1 MPAPIRVLHVF
12 KTYYPDTFGGIEQV
26 IRQLCHATPA
36 MGISNRIFT
45 LSPQAAAQ
53 PLLRDGETD
62 ILRAPVHLDIASTPM
77 SLSAV
82 GAFRQAAAA
91 ADVIHY
97 HYPWP
102 FGDLL
107 HLLGGRAKPAVLTY
121 HSDVVRQRLLMP
133 VYQPL
138 MRQFFARLD
147 AIVPTSPNYLESSEP
162 LQAYRSKS
170 TVIPIGVDEKSYP
183 KASPERVA
191 AWRETVGENFFL
203 FVGVLR
209 YYKGLHILLDACVN
223 NRCQVVIIGSGPEEA
238 ALKQQA
244 ARLGLANVRF
254 LGAAPDE
261 DKSALLQLCRA
272 VVFPSHLRSEAFGVT
287 LVEGAMFSKPLIS
300 AEIGTGSS
308 YVNVDGVTGVVVP
321 REDPAALRDAMHR
334 LADNDALVTEMGRQ
348 ARARFDAL
356 FTAEKMAQSYAR
368 LYRRV
373 LDERR

>member
-1 MPAPIRVLHVF
+1 MPAQIRVLHVF

-26 IRQLCHATPA
+26 IKQLCNATVP
-36 MGISNRIFT
+36 MGVSNRIFT
-45 LSPQAAAQ
+45 LSRQAAAK
-53 PLLRDGETD
+53 PLLQDGATE
-62 ILRAPVHLDIASTPM
+62 IVRAPVHLDIASTPM
-77 SLSAV
+77 SFSAIS
-82 GAFRQAAAA
+82 AFRKATAA
-91 ADVIHY
+91 ADLIHY

-107 HLLGGRAKPAVLTY
+107 HLLGGRSKPAVLTY

-133 VYQPL
+133 AYQPL

-162 LQAYRSKS
+162 LQDYRGKS
-170 TVIPIGVDEKSYP
+170 TVIPIGVDEASYP
-183 KASPERVA
+183 AASPERLA
-191 AWRETVGENFFL
+191 YWRDTVGDNFFL

-209 YYKGLHILLDACVN
+209 YYKGLHILLDACVD

-238 ALKQQA
+238 ALKEQA
-244 ARLGLANVRF
+244 ARLKLGNVRF

-261 DKSALLQLCRA
+261 DKAALLKLCRA

-287 LVEGAMFSKPLIS
+287 LVEGAMFGKPLIS

-308 YVNVDGVTGVVVP
+308 YVNVNGVTGIVVP
-321 REDPAALRDAMHR
+321 PADPAALRHAMHR
-334 LADNDALVTEMGRQ
+334 LADAAALATEMGRQ
-348 ARARFDAL
+348 ARARFDTL
-356 FTAEKMAQSYAR
+356 FTAEKMAQAYVR

-373 LDERR
+373 MEKRT